1 MSKYTNIDW
10 KHIQEEVLEMQRILK
25 ENGDPDPAHF
35 HSPGY
40 DELRNDILTA
50 LSPFTG
56 KEEYFFT
63 DGEWHPLFVTT
74 CDTPFA
80 KMLIAKIRTKSNFT
94 DDMLAV
100 IDELLHD
107 AYSIIIDIIP
117 TYDPEKSKFET
128 FVVSKCYFAML
139 DSFKKHHATEKTV
152 TDETGKRK
160 EKYITHDSFD
170 RELNKDGQ
178 TLRDRYIENET
189 IGYDSVSECFEP
201 AEESR
206 HYPFMDDEFDR
217 VFPQDYFTPEERCLI
232 KVLTKEKNSEYGDFL
247 QNIGTWIEK
256 KRQENT
262 LNTSIINDCAYYY
275 DSVIDYICE
284 KGNPVFLEK
293 FFANRKSYSEE
304 LKRLGLESPE
314 HQPYTA
320 DYIYS
325 ICLRIKHRR
334 ARLKKLRR

>member
-25 ENGDPDPAHF
+25 ENGNPDPAHF
-35 HSPGY
+35 RSPGY
-40 DELRNDILTA
+40 DELRNDTLTA

-63 DGEWHPLFVTT
+63 DEEWHPLFVTT

-100 IDELLHD
+100 IDELLLD

-117 TYDPEKSKFET
+117 TYEPEKSSFET
-128 FVVSKCYFAML
+128 FVVGKCYFAML
-139 DSFKKHHATEKTV
+139 DSFKKYHATKKTV

-160 EKYITHDSFD
+160 KIYITHDSFD

-201 AEESR
+201 DEESEI
-206 HYPFMDDEFDR
+206 HPFTEDEFDR
-217 VFPQDYFTPEERCLI
+217 VFPKDYFMQEERKLVKI
-232 KVLTKEKNSEYGDFL
+232 LLSEKNSEFANFTHNL
-247 QNIGTWIEK
+247 SEWIQK
-256 KRQENT
+256 NKQENT
-262 LNTSIINDCAYYY
+262 TTENDCEYFY
-275 DSVIDYICE
+275 DTIIDYICS
-284 KGNPVFLEK
+284 KGNPVSLAKFLGNTGESFSSK
-293 FFANRKSYSEE
+293 
-304 LKRLGLESPE
+304 LKELGLERPS
-314 HQPYTA
+314 HNAYSA

-325 ICLRIKHRR
+325 TCLRIKRR
-334 ARLKKLRR
+334 RDRLNRLTN